1 MGTRLPFVQNASKDE
16 PASMSKS
23 DRRQFIVT
31 MVKALLEGFAHS
43 NDHKQLI
50 WDFKAFE
57 PLRGKEQASRER
69 DRNDDG
75 HRLRM
80 EDPTILQ
87 EVCAEVIDN
96 MDLGTLKLL
105 MKKEAIFF
113 CSQWKIEKTSLWSG
127 HY

>member
-1 MGTRLPFVQNASKDE
+1 
-16 PASMSKS
+16 MSKS
-23 DRRQFIVT
+23 DKRQFIIT
-31 MVKALLEGFAHS
+31 LVKTVLEGFAHS
-43 NDHKQLI
+43 NDHRQLI
-50 WDFKAFE
+50 WDLKAFE
-57 PLRGKEQASRER
+57 PLRGKEQPPRER
-69 DRNDDG
+69 NRKDDG

-96 MDLGTLKLL
+96 MDLGMLKLL